1 MNVEQEL
8 RWFFSETIGPD
19 GDLGLISGHEA
30 FEGICMAGAGGT
42 SNAIGT
48 ASAAHDR
55 AIRAIPAAARWR
67 AVSDVLHRLSHDE
80 QRILRA
86 AHEDSAPARALAA
99 LLADHLGAAGPVAV
113 VLHGLGPVHE
123 LVAGARR
130 SEAKRARLAE
140 LRAEA
145 EWALARSRFAFWRG
159 IADLHETRTVPRRR
173 RLTEALTRLLRGVA

>member
-8 RWFFSETIGPD
+8 RWFFSETVGPD
-19 GDLGLISGHEA
+19 GDLGLRSGHED
-30 FEGICMAGAGGT
+30 FEGICMAGAGGAN
-42 SNAIGT
+42 NAIGT

-86 AHEDSAPARALAA
+86 AHEDAR
-99 LLADHLGAAGPVAV
+99 DETDPVAV
-113 VLHGLGPVHE
+113 ALVGAGLVHD

-130 SEAKRARLAE
+130 SEAKRARLAG

-145 EWALARSRFAFWRG
+145 EHALARSRFAFWRG
-159 IADLHETRTVPRRR
+159 FVDLHEAQAVLRRR
-173 RLTEALTRLLRGVA
+173 PLTADLESRLRGVA